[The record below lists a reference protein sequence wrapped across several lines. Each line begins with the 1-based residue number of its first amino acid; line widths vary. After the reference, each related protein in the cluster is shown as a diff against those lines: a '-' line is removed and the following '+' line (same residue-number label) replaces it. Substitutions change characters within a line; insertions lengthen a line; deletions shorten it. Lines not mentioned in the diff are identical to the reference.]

1 MRYEYKVVPAP
12 TKPQKAPRVK
22 GAEAK
27 FAYGLETVMN
37 TYAADGWEYQRAD
50 ILPSEERRG
59 LRASQTVYR
68 TVLVFRRALEEAAS
82 EPETE
87 AAPLFAVPDDIS
99 APEPPAAPEM
109 PDVAHQAYEPADV
122 PEVSEVSEAEHIS
135 DAERRSNFS
144 LVGPARRNQEATAPP
159 LAAPHVTDETRSQT
173 DPSDD
178 GR

>member
-12 TKPQKAPRVK
+12 TKPKKAPRVK

-27 FAYGLETVMN
+27 FAHSLEAVMN

-68 TVLVFRRALEEAAS
+68 TVLVFRRAIEEVTTALETAPLRALPDDAHAPETPAAS
-82 EPETE
+82 ET
-87 AAPLFAVPDDIS
+87 PDVS
-99 APEPPAAPEM
+99 EAPEVE
-109 PDVAHQAYEPADV
+109 
-122 PEVSEVSEAEHIS
+122 EVSEAEHVTE
-135 DAERRSNFS
+135 AERRSRFS
-144 LVGPARRNQEATAPP
+144 LVGPARRNREAPAPP
-159 LAAPHVTDETRSQT
+159 LAAPHVIDETRSERDT
-173 DPSDD
+173 SED